1 MNRFQ
6 FEETLFNALYAP
18 MRAAWERLE
27 AADAAEAAEAELA
40 EDAEDVEPDHAVMS
54 GDRMVRFD

>member
-18 MRAAWERLE
+18 MRAAWDRLE
-27 AADAAEAAEAELA
+27 AADAAEAAKAALA
-40 EDAEDVEPDHAVMS
+40 EDAEDVDPGHAVMS
-54 GDRMVRFD
+54 GDRLIRFD